1 MKKLI
6 VFAGL
11 TLSFIGIHPLALKAD
26 DALPI
31 CYRQIQTSFFNPQLV
46 IQALGVY
53 KIEQSLWRFIVNDLQ
68 NAVGQVPSLVQAEAQ
83 SLNPNPLASPF
94 NRDQAFKILQRS
106 LYKIYYGVVVKY
118 QFRVGNSLI
127 NNSSIQGSFNHIWLQ
142 QQAAIV
148 NCLQSSP

>member
-1 MKKLI
+1 MKNLI
-6 VFAGL
+6 VLAAL
-11 TLSFIGIHPLALKAD
+11 VLSLIGIHPLMLKAND
-26 DALPI
+26 GSPI

-53 KIEQSLWRFIVNDLQ
+53 NIEQSLWRFIVSDLQ

-83 SLNPNPLASPF
+83 SLNPNPLAYPL

-106 LYKIYYGVVVKY
+106 LYKVYYGVVIKY

-127 NNSSIQGSFNHIWLQ
+127 NNASIQGSFNHIWLQ
-142 QQAAIV
+142 QQAGIV
-148 NCLQSSP
+148 GCLQSSS